1 MEVRRFTL
9 WRDLA
14 KEKYIMSIAPQNKR
28 IQVLKQYPFAYKVGK
43 SFLGELKE
51 DTVENLTKNY
61 LVVLV

>member
-9 WRDLA
+9 WRDLVS
-14 KEKYIMSIAPQNKR
+14 EKHIVSIAQPNKR
-28 IQVLKQYPFAYKVGK
+28 IGKLKQYPFAYKIGK

-51 DTVENLTKNY
+51 DTVENLQKEN